1 MKTGS
6 ARTGALLAALL
17 AAVAFA
23 PPPALAAGEA
33 ARPPQ
38 KAWSWQGLFGGWD
51 RAQLQRGLEI
61 YTGQCISCHGL
72 KYIRFRDLVE
82 IGLSEEEA
90 KALAAGWQV
99 AGEPDEWGEP
109 TFVPA
114 KLENA
119 FPPPY
124 RNDAEAR
131 AVNNGALPP
140 DLSLMVKARAGGA
153 DYIAALL
160 SEPGYN
166 AGLPDEAGL
175 YPNPWFP
182 GGNIAMAPP
191 LYAGLLVDADGNE
204 ASTADMAADVS
215 AFLAWTAEPK
225 LEERKR
231 LGLKVVLF
239 LMVGTGLLYVCKRK
253 IWAKVDH

>member
-1 MKTGS
+1 MTVR
-6 ARTGALLAALL
+6 AFLAALL
-17 AAVAFA
+17 AAATLS
-23 PPPALAAGEA
+23 PPMAGAAGEA
-33 ARPPQ
+33 VEPPER
-38 KAWSWQGLFGGWD
+38 AWSWQGLFGSYD

-61 YTGQCISCHGL
+61 YTGQCVNCHAL

-82 IGLSEEEA
+82 IGLSEEAA
-90 KALAAGWQV
+90 KALAANWQV
-99 AGEPDEWGEP
+99 QGPPDEWGDP
-109 TFVPA
+109 TLKPA
-114 KLENA
+114 ELYHA

-131 AVNNGALPP
+131 AANNGALPP

-160 SEPGYN
+160 GAPGYN
-166 AGLPDEAGL
+166 AGEPDDAGL
-175 YPNPWFP
+175 YPNPYYA

-191 LYAGLLVDADGNE
+191 LYPGLLLDADGNE
-204 ASTADMAADVS
+204 ASTASMAQDIA

-239 LMVGTGLLYVCKRK
+239 LLVGTGLLYVCKRK
-253 IWAKVDH
+253 IWAKVEH